1 MKQLTASFSTFLKLS
16 SLSNIAVLGQL
27 KRRLSDNGGYNYHRS
42 MRRSVAGIQ
51 FGGMSLDEA
60 KEITSATPTSWE
72 KRDNTRGVERFF
84 NWYSDLN
91 PKPAQLPS
99 GRYVSE
105 SELLAVTVE
114 PEVAFLK
121 NGLFFAYSLWNT
133 LRPDLTDKIAGMGVF
148 LLRQELAKPPHDTY
162 RFGLYNLITEKRYDE
177 LDIPDVAADLFQYHS
192 ARMEAIW
199 LFANGNVTPAW
210 DLHLEDLPYELHL

>member
-1 MKQLTASFSTFLKLS
+1 MKQLTASFSTFLKLCC
-16 SLSNIAVLGQL
+16 LSNRRVYGELR
-27 KRRLSDNGGYNYHRS
+27 RRLKEGGYNYHRS
-42 MRRSVAGIQ
+42 MRRSVTGIQ

-72 KRDNTRGVERFF
+72 KRDNTRGVERFYD
-84 NWYSDLN
+84 WYSELN

-99 GRYVSE
+99 GKYVSE

-148 LLRQELAKPPHDTY
+148 LLRQELAKPPHDAY

-177 LDIPDVAADLFQYHS
+177 LDISDGAADIFSYQT
-192 ARMEAIW
+192 ARLEAIW
-199 LFANGNVTPAW
+199 RFVNGDTVPAW
-210 DLHLEDLPYELHL
+210 DLHLEGLPYELSL